1 MKLKD
6 DWDGKPYHSFGAYL
20 RERFG
25 SKVWKITVDAGLSC
39 PNRDGTIG
47 YGGCAYCLREA
58 HRVGQQS
65 LLPLRGQIAEG
76 IKRLRARRRAERF
89 IVYFQAG
96 TNTHAPVSDLRSIFD
111 TVREFDNVVGI
122 AVGTRPD
129 CLGEPVLD
137 LLESYADDYEVWL
150 ELGLQSAHDET
161 LMAINRGHYLVDF
174 FDAYQRARQRKLKLA
189 VHVIFGLL
197 GEGREEILHTARF
210 VSYLQ
215 PDGLKIHPLQ
225 ILRGTQLADCFADGG
240 FRLPTRDEYVALVCD
255 ALELLPPD
263 TTIQRLT
270 AEAPAEL
277 LIAPDWCR
285 DKKVLLT
292 AVEAEFK
299 RRGSRQGSRRDSVS

>member
-197 GEGREEILHTARF
+197 GEGREEI
-210 VSYLQ
+210 
-215 PDGLKIHPLQ
+215 
-225 ILRGTQLADCFADGG
+225 
-240 FRLPTRDEYVALVCD
+240 